1 MQKLSLILPKIIIN
15 RNNTDTIKQ
24 CIIDNWKSIIPDN
37 ITPFT
42 KLYKVLLKQNFQLKV
57 CIQVLGASIIIV
69 KMYENEIINNIRK
82 FTKVENVYL
91 TYQQVLSIN
100 NDITRS

>member
-24 CIIDNWKSIIPDN
+24 CIIDNWKSIVPDN

-42 KLYKVLLKQNFQLKV
+42 KFYKVLLKQNFQLKV

-82 FTKVENVYL
+82 FTKVENVYV